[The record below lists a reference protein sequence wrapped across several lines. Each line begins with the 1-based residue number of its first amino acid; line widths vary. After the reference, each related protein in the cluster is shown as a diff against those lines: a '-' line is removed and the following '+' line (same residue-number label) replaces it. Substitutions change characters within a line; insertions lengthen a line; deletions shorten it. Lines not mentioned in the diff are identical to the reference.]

1 MRSLMTEPMIHKYG
15 GNSEFKTP
23 YLGKAFKNAPE
34 GYSPEMD
41 EDDGTMSAWYV
52 FGAMGFYP
60 LLVGDEYYDLTS
72 PLFDRAL
79 LRLTNGNVLTIQPE
93 GRKQKD
99 APIKSIH
106 FNGKKIADYRISH
119 NELIKGGELIY
130 NYK

>member
-1 MRSLMTEPMIHKYG
+1 MEATRNLRLL
-15 GNSEFKTP
+15 
-23 YLGKAFKNAPE
+23 LGKAFKNAPE

-72 PLFDRAL
+72 PLFDRVL
-79 LRLTNGNVLTIQPE
+79 LRLTNGNVLTIQTE
-93 GRKQKD
+93 GRKKKD

>member
-1 MRSLMTEPMIHKYG
+1 MTEPMIHKYG

-23 YLGKAFKNAPE
+23 YLGKAFKNDPE

-72 PLFDRAL
+72 PLFDRVL
-79 LRLTNGNVLTIQPE
+79 LRVADGETLTIQTE
-93 GRKQKD
+93 GRKKKD

-106 FNGKKIADYRISH
+106 FNGKKIDDYRISH

>member
-1 MRSLMTEPMIHKYG
+1 
-15 GNSEFKTP
+15 
-23 YLGKAFKNAPE
+23 
-34 GYSPEMD
+34 MD

-72 PLFDRAL
+72 PLFDRVL
-79 LRLTNGNVLTIQPE
+79 LRLANGNTLTIQTE
-93 GRKQKD
+93 GRKKKD

-106 FNGKKIADYRISH
+106 FNGKKIDDYRISH
-119 NELIKGGELIY
+119 NELIKGGELIF